1 MLQEGELLT
10 VVKTESINTAL
21 VPRVSPEQL
30 TKCLPHD
37 FVKVS
42 FELDWLLSED
52 AVHELKPLISKNGQ
66 LIALR
71 NTNRLEAIDAARN
84 LQQLQQILQDEQSPD
99 SEERLLREFVL
110 ENVRATYVRDKLEQ
124 LLGVSKKP
132 ELTLPPELQA
142 QQQQMQMQMQMQ
154 QQQQQMQQ
162 QQQQQQGQ
170 PGAVVPQRKPTE
182 VQIVVNE
189 QRNSV
194 IIQAPPDQMVVL
206 ADAVRLLDVPNRR
219 NGSLDALIGSIRTY
233 RLATL
238 EPKEVVDILLET
250 GVMDPDT
257 RLKVDEKSRAI
268 IVSGPPWDHLT
279 VEKLIKKLDGSPRT
293 FKVVR
298 LRRRRADQVAT
309 TIESLML
316 GPQEDKKQNRRSY
329 YYDDFWG
336 RRNSDTDKPQDRFR
350 VGADVEHNWLLL
362 WCNETEHERV
372 TELLAEL
379 GEVPGSS
386 ARGDRVRV
394 VETLDASSADDV
406 LRRARSLPF
415 ARPQSGRIAG
425 TAAAGA
431 RNDSAASTAP
441 TTAGA

>member
-1 MLQEGELLT
+1 MARGYTLLQDGELLT
-10 VVKTESINTAL
+10 VVKTEGINTAL
-21 VPRVSPEQL
+21 VPRVTSAQL
-30 TKCLPHD
+30 LKCMPHE

-42 FELDWLLSED
+42 FELDWLLSEE
-52 AVHELKPLISKNGQ
+52 AVNELKPLISKNGQ

-71 NTNRLEAIDAARN
+71 NTNRLEAVDTARN
-84 LQQLQQILQDEQSPD
+84 LQQILQILQEEQSPA
-99 SEERLLREFVL
+99 SEDRLLREFVL
-110 ENVRATYVRDKLEQ
+110 QHVRATHVRDKLQQ
-124 LLGVSKKP
+124 LLGVAKKP
-132 ELTLPPELQA
+132 EVSLPPELQM

-154 QQQQQMQQ
+154 QQQMQQ
-162 QQQQQQGQ
+162 QQQQQQPGQ
-170 PGAVVPQRKPTE
+170 PGAVPPQRKPTE
-182 VQIVVNE
+182 IQIVVNE

-206 ADAVRLLDVPNRR
+206 AEAIKLLDVPDRR
-219 NGSLDALIGSIRTY
+219 SGSLDALVGSIRTY

-238 EPKEVVDILLET
+238 DPQEVVDILLET
-250 GVMDPDT
+250 GAMDPDT
-257 RLKVDEKSRAI
+257 RLKVDAKSRAI

-329 YYDDFWG
+329 YYYDDFFS
-336 RRNSDTDKPQDRFR
+336 RRNSDADKSQDRFR
-350 VGADVEHNWLLL
+350 VAADVEHNWLLL

-379 GEVPGSS
+379 GEVRGGS
-386 ARGDRVRV
+386 ARGDQVRV
-394 VETLDASSADDV
+394 VETLDPNTADDV
-406 LRRARSLPF
+406 SAAVRDAFRAG
-415 ARPQSGRIAG
+415 PQSGR
-425 TAAAGA
+425 
-431 RNDSAASTAP
+431 
-441 TTAGA
+441 TAGADSSAP